1 MEFEEQI
8 KDLELFID
16 TTPRVYIKWNNTE
29 SGRDKNDCYERI
41 SNGYHAIY
49 INTNNRNNII
59 TQNNKFWNVLESL
72 YNKVHL

>member
-29 SGRDKNDCYERI
+29 LGRDKNDCYERI

-49 INTNNRNNII
+49 INTNNYYLLDFMLFLSVI
-59 TQNNKFWNVLESL
+59 F
-72 YNKVHL
+72 